1 VSAVRGRRR
10 PCNAADAQIRARQA
24 RAFLSTAELVRSETH
39 KPEEYDYNHVAAAL
53 AVLAAIAASDALCCA
68 LLGERSRGQDHRD
81 AADLLAQ
88 VRFGEGNAD
97 AQSKRADDLAAAL
110 ASALDVKDESHYGTK
125 LLGADQL
132 RRVMRA
138 ADRLVSAASEVTR
151 R

>member
-1 VSAVRGRRR
+1 
-10 PCNAADAQIRARQA
+10 
-24 RAFLSTAELVRSETH
+24 
-39 KPEEYDYNHVAAAL
+39 
-53 AVLAAIAASDALCCA
+53 VLAAIAASDALCCA

-97 AQSKRADDLAAAL
+97 AQSKRANDLAAAL